1 MGAEQK
7 LQELGLELGPVG
19 TPVAN
24 FLPAV
29 RTGNL
34 LFVAGHIAGKPDGSV
49 LNPGNVGR
57 DVTEEQ
63 AYESA

>member
-7 LQELGLELGPVG
+7 LQELGLEFGPVG

-34 LFVAGHIAGKPDGSV
+34 PYPVALA
-49 LNPGNVGR
+49 NPKSRPVA
-57 DVTEEQ
+57 D
-63 AYESA
+63 SD